1 MSRMLNHTMNELDTW
16 FCSNKLS
23 LNTSKSKL
31 MLFGTQPQLSTFQD
45 VSVTHRGLVLEK
57 CYKFKYLGVMLDS
70 RLTFEEHAIYMKSKT
85 IGKIK
90 LLGRIRHII
99 DRETA
104 VMLYKTLIL
113 PIYDY
118 CDFLYYPLGTTAANS
133 LQVLQNTALRNII
146 RAEPRTATD
155 ILHAQVQMPRLEL
168 RRKIHV
174 AEHMYKI
181 MNNMCPPECSTQFM
195 RLNSV
200 RTRSTRSE
208 HDDLSVIPTTKLV
221 TTERSLRFF
230 GAIIWNSIPLAIR
243 SLPTRDEFKRALTE
257 YWTS

>member
-1 MSRMLNHTMNELDTW
+1 MSELDTW

-31 MLFGTQPQLSTFQD
+31 MLFGTQPQLTMFQD
-45 VSVTHRGLVLEK
+45 VSVTHRGLALEK
-57 CYKFKYLGVMLDS
+57 CHKFKYLGVMLDS
-70 RLTFEEHAIYMKSKT
+70 RLTFEEHVTYMKSKT
-85 IGKIK
+85 IGKIR

-118 CDFLYYPLGTTAANS
+118 CDYLYYPLGTTTSDS
-133 LQVLQNTALRNII
+133 LQVLQNTALRTII

-155 ILHAQVQMPRLEL
+155 ILHAQVQMPRLDL

-174 AEHMYKI
+174 AEYMYKI
-181 MNNMCPPECSTQFM
+181 MNDMCPPECSIQFTC
-195 RLNSV
+195 LNLI

-208 HDDLSVIPTTKLV
+208 DDDLLVIPSRKLV
-221 TTERSLRFF
+221 TMERSLRYF
-230 GAIIWNSIPLAIR
+230 GAVIWNSIPLAIR
-243 SLPTRDEFKRALTE
+243 NLPTRNEFKRVLTDF
-257 YWTS
+257 WTSQ